1 MARILASG
9 MSGSIGSALLP
20 ALQQQGHEVTR
31 LTRGAASG
39 PNQIAWD
46 PAKPLSPEA
55 VSGFDQVIHL
65 AGESIAGRWTDSKK
79 ARIRDSR
86 VEGTRHLAE
95 ALAKASARPRVF
107 LSASAIGFYG
117 DRHDEVLTEDS
128 GSGAGFLPEVCR
140 DWEGATRSA
149 AEAGIRTAQIRTGIV
164 LSSTG
169 GALQAMLP
177 PFKLGLGGRMGSGRQ
192 WWSWIDIDDMV
203 GAIQQILKDDRMRG
217 PFNLTAPTP
226 VTNAEFTKVLAK
238 VLSRPANFPMP
249 TFAAKLAF
257 GQMGDELLLASQRVE
272 PKKLLFNGYS
282 FRYSDLRQSL
292 QHVLGR

>member
-1 MARILASG
+1 
-9 MSGSIGSALLP
+9 
-20 ALQQQGHEVTR
+20 
-31 LTRGAASG
+31 
-39 PNQIAWD
+39 
-46 PAKPLSPEA
+46 
-55 VSGFDQVIHL
+55 
-65 AGESIAGRWTDSKK
+65 
-79 ARIRDSR
+79 
-86 VEGTRHLAE
+86 
-95 ALAKASARPRVF
+95 
-107 LSASAIGFYG
+107 
-117 DRHDEVLTEDS
+117 
-128 GSGAGFLPEVCR
+128 
-140 DWEGATRSA
+140 
-149 AEAGIRTAQIRTGIV
+149 
-164 LSSTG
+164 
-169 GALQAMLP
+169 MLP

-226 VTNAEFTKVLAK
+226 VMNAEFTKVLAK

>member
-1 MARILASG
+1 MARVLASG

-20 ALQQQGHEVTR
+20 ALRRQGHEVTR

-39 PNQIAWD
+39 PGQIAWD

-79 ARIRDSR
+79 SRIRDSR
-86 VEGTRHLAE
+86 VLGTRYLAE
-95 ALAKASARPRVF
+95 ALAKAPARPRVF

-128 GSGAGFLPEVCR
+128 GSGTGFLPEVCR
-140 DWEGATRSA
+140 EWEAATRPA

-164 LSSTG
+164 LSGTG
-169 GALQAMLP
+169 GALQAMLT
-177 PFKLGLGGRMGSGRQ
+177 PFKLGLGGRIGTGRQ

-203 GAIQQILKDDRMRG
+203 GAIQQILNDERMTG
-217 PFNLTAPTP
+217 PFNLTAPAP
-226 VTNAEFTKVLAK
+226 VTNVEFTKVLAS

-249 TFAAKLAF
+249 TFAARLAF
-257 GQMGDELLLASQRVE
+257 GQMGEYPPIR
-272 PKKLLFNGYS
+272 
-282 FRYSDLRQSL
+282 
-292 QHVLGR
+292 